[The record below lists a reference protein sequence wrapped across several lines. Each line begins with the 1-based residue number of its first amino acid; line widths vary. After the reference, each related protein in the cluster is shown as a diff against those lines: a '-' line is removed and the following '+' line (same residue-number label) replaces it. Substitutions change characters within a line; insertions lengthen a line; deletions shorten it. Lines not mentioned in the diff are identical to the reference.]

1 VEQKRLRLVEFKVL
15 FNAWRRYVV
24 VFDNLLLGFL
34 SWCEQILIDNRV
46 KTEVDMAVEQYN
58 EEIVSYDNST
68 VIVESPSETSERL
81 SSVRITA
88 PWYID
93 MYDER

>member
-1 VEQKRLRLVEFKVL
+1 MDRKLRLAEFKVL

-24 VFDNLLLGFL
+24 VFDNLLLGILF
-34 SWCEQILIDNRV
+34 WFEQKLIDNRI
-46 KTEVDMAVEQYN
+46 KTDLDAAIKQWETLTDSDM
-58 EEIVSYDNST
+58 VSPVFT
-68 VIVESPSETSERL
+68 ETPSETSESL

>member
-1 VEQKRLRLVEFKVL
+1 MEQKRLRLVEFKVL
-15 FNAWRRYVV
+15 FNAWRRYVI

-58 EEIVSYDNST
+58 EEIVSYDDSP
-68 VIVESPSETSERL
+68 VIVESSSETSERL

>member
-1 VEQKRLRLVEFKVL
+1 MDRKLRLAEFKVL
-15 FNAWRRYVV
+15 YNAWRRYVV

-34 SWCEQILIDNRV
+34 WQLEEWIIDNRV
-46 KTEVDMAVEQYN
+46 QIEVNEAVERYN
-58 EEIVSYDNST
+58 QEIVSYDDSP
-68 VIVESPSETSERL
+68 VIVESPSDTSESL

>member
-46 KTEVDMAVEQYN
+46 KTEVDMAVKQYN
-58 EEIVSYDNST
+58 KEIVSYDDSP
-68 VIVESPSETSERL
+68 VIVESSLETSERL

>member
-1 VEQKRLRLVEFKVL
+1 VDRKLRLAEFKVL
-15 FNAWRRYVV
+15 YNAWRRYVV

-34 SWCEQILIDNRV
+34 WQLEEWMIDNRV
-46 KTEVDMAVEQYN
+46 QIEVGEAVERYN
-58 EEIVSYDNST
+58 QEIVSYDDSP

>member
-1 VEQKRLRLVEFKVL
+1 MEQKRLRLVEFKVL

-24 VFDNLLLGFL
+24 VFDNLLLSFL

-58 EEIVSYDNST
+58 EEVVSYDDSP
-68 VIVESPSETSERL
+68 VIVESLSETSERL

>member
-1 VEQKRLRLVEFKVL
+1 MDRKLRLAEFKVL

-34 SWCEQILIDNRV
+34 WQLEDWMIDNRV
-46 KTEVDMAVEQYN
+46 QIEVDEAVERYN
-58 EEIVSYDNST
+58 QEIVSYDNSP
-68 VIVESPSETSERL
+68 VIVKSPSDTSESL

>member
-15 FNAWRRYVV
+15 FNAWRRYVI

-58 EEIVSYDNST
+58 EEVVSYDDSP
-68 VIVESPSETSERL
+68 VIVESSSETSERL

>member
-1 VEQKRLRLVEFKVL
+1 M
-15 FNAWRRYVV
+15 
-24 VFDNLLLGFL
+24 FDNLLLGFL
-34 SWCEQILIDNRV
+34 WQLEEWMINNRV
-46 KTEVDMAVEQYN
+46 QIEVDEAIKRYN
-58 EEIVSYDNST
+58 QEIVSYDDSS
-68 VIVESPSETSERL
+68 VIVESPSDTSESL

>member
-1 VEQKRLRLVEFKVL
+1 MEQKRLKLVEFKVL

-58 EEIVSYDNST
+58 KKIVSYDDSP
-68 VIVESPSETSERL
+68 VIVESSSETSERL

>member
-1 VEQKRLRLVEFKVL
+1 M
-15 FNAWRRYVV
+15 
-24 VFDNLLLGFL
+24 
-34 SWCEQILIDNRV
+34 IDNRV
-46 KTEVDMAVEQYN
+46 QIEVNKAVERYN
-58 EEIVSYDNST
+58 QEIVPYDDGP
-68 VIVESPSETSERL
+68 VIVESPSDTSESL

>member
-1 VEQKRLRLVEFKVL
+1 M
-15 FNAWRRYVV
+15 
-24 VFDNLLLGFL
+24 
-34 SWCEQILIDNRV
+34 IDNRV
-46 KTEVDMAVEQYN
+46 QIEVDKAVERYN
-58 EEIVSYDNST
+58 QEIVSYDDGS
-68 VIVESPSETSERL
+68 VIVESPSDTSESL

>member
-1 VEQKRLRLVEFKVL
+1 MDRKLRLAEFKVL

-34 SWCEQILIDNRV
+34 WQLEEWMIDNRV
-46 KTEVDMAVEQYN
+46 QIEVDKAVERYN
-58 EEIVSYDNST
+58 QEIVSYDD
-68 VIVESPSETSERL
+68 VPVVVESPSDTSESL

-93 MYDER
+93 MYDEC

>member
-1 VEQKRLRLVEFKVL
+1 MDRKLRLAEFKVL

-34 SWCEQILIDNRV
+34 WQLEDWMIDNRV
-46 KTEVDMAVEQYN
+46 QIEVDEAVERYN
-58 EEIVSYDNST
+58 QKIVSYDDSP
-68 VIVESPSETSERL
+68 VIIESSSETSESL

>member
-1 VEQKRLRLVEFKVL
+1 MEQKRLRLVEFKVL

-58 EEIVSYDNST
+58 KEIVSYDDSP
-68 VIVESPSETSERL
+68 VIVESPSDTSESL
-81 SSVRITA
+81 SSVRITV

>member
-1 VEQKRLRLVEFKVL
+1 VDRKLRLVEFKVL
-15 FNAWRRYVV
+15 FNAWRRCVV

-34 SWCEQILIDNRV
+34 WQLEDWMIDNRV
-46 KTEVDMAVEQYN
+46 QIEVDEAVERYN
-58 EEIVSYDNST
+58 QEIVSYNDNP
-68 VIVESPSETSERL
+68 VIVESPSDTSESL

>member
-1 VEQKRLRLVEFKVL
+1 MDRKLRLVEFKVL

-34 SWCEQILIDNRV
+34 WQLEEWMIDNRV
-46 KTEVDMAVEQYN
+46 QIEVDKAVEQYN
-58 EEIVSYDNST
+58 QEIVSYDDGP
-68 VIVESPSETSERL
+68 VIVESPSETSESL

>member
-1 VEQKRLRLVEFKVL
+1 MEQKRLRLVEFKVL

-34 SWCEQILIDNRV
+34 FWCEQILIDNRV
-46 KTEVDMAVEQYN
+46 KTEVDMAVEQCN
-58 EEIVSYDNST
+58 EEIVSYDGSP
-68 VIVESPSETSERL
+68 VIVESSSETSERL

>member
-1 VEQKRLRLVEFKVL
+1 VDRKLRLAEFKVL
-15 FNAWRRYVV
+15 YNVWRRYVV
-24 VFDNLLLGFL
+24 MFDNLLLGFL
-34 SWCEQILIDNRV
+34 WQLEEWMIDNRV
-46 KTEVDMAVEQYN
+46 QIEVDKAVERYN
-58 EEIVSYDNST
+58 QEIVSYDD
-68 VIVESPSETSERL
+68 VPVVVESPSDTSESL

>member
-1 VEQKRLRLVEFKVL
+1 MDRKLRLAEFKVL
-15 FNAWRRYVV
+15 YNAWRRYVV

-34 SWCEQILIDNRV
+34 WQLEEWIIDNRV
-46 KTEVDMAVEQYN
+46 QIEVDKAVKRYN
-58 EEIVSYDNST
+58 QEIVSYDDSP
-68 VIVESPSETSERL
+68 VIVESPSETSESL

>member
-1 VEQKRLRLVEFKVL
+1 VDRKLRLVEFKVL

-34 SWCEQILIDNRV
+34 WQLEDWMIDNRV
-46 KTEVDMAVEQYN
+46 QIELDKAVERYN
-58 EEIVSYDNST
+58 QEIVSYDDSP
-68 VIVESPSETSERL
+68 VIVESPGDTSESL

>member
-1 VEQKRLRLVEFKVL
+1 MEQKRLRLVEFKVL

-46 KTEVDMAVEQYN
+46 KTEVDMAVERYN
-58 EEIVSYDNST
+58 EEVVSYDDSP
-68 VIVESPSETSERL
+68 VIVVSSSATSERL

>member
-1 VEQKRLRLVEFKVL
+1 
-15 FNAWRRYVV
+15 
-24 VFDNLLLGFL
+24 
-34 SWCEQILIDNRV
+34 LIDNRV
-46 KTEVDMAVEQYN
+46 KTEVDMAIEQYN
-58 EEIVSYDNST
+58 EEVVSYDDSP
-68 VIVESPSETSERL
+68 VIVESSSETSERL

>member
-15 FNAWRRYVV
+15 FNVWRRYVV

-58 EEIVSYDNST
+58 KKIVSYDDSP
-68 VIVESPSETSERL
+68 VIVESSSETSERL

>member
-1 VEQKRLRLVEFKVL
+1 MDRKLRLVEFKVL
-15 FNAWRRYVV
+15 YNAWRRYVV

-34 SWCEQILIDNRV
+34 WQLEEWMINNRV
-46 KTEVDMAVEQYN
+46 QIEVDEAIKRYN
-58 EEIVSYDNST
+58 QEIVSYDDSS
-68 VIVESPSETSERL
+68 VIVESPSDTSESL

>member
-1 VEQKRLRLVEFKVL
+1 VDRKLRLVEFKVL

-34 SWCEQILIDNRV
+34 WQLEDWIIDNRV
-46 KTEVDMAVEQYN
+46 QIEVDEAIERYN
-58 EEIVSYDNST
+58 QEIVSYDDSP
-68 VIVESPSETSERL
+68 VIVESPSETSESL

>member
-1 VEQKRLRLVEFKVL
+1 MEQKRLRLVEFKVL

-24 VFDNLLLGFL
+24 VFDNLLLSFL

-46 KTEVDMAVEQYN
+46 KTEVDMAVKQYN
-58 EEIVSYDNST
+58 EEIVSYDDSPI
-68 VIVESPSETSERL
+68 IVESSSETSKRL

>member
-15 FNAWRRYVV
+15 FNAWRRYVI

-58 EEIVSYDNST
+58 EEIVSYDDSP
-68 VIVESPSETSERL
+68 VIVESLSETSERL

>member
-1 VEQKRLRLVEFKVL
+1 MDRKLRLAEFKVL

-34 SWCEQILIDNRV
+34 WQLEDWMIDNRV
-46 KTEVDMAVEQYN
+46 QIEVNKAVERYN
-58 EEIVSYDNST
+58 QKIVSYNDGP

>member
-1 VEQKRLRLVEFKVL
+1 MEQKRLRLVEFKVL

-46 KTEVDMAVEQYN
+46 KTEVDIAVEQYN
-58 EEIVSYDNST
+58 QEVVSYDDSP
-68 VIVESPSETSERL
+68 VIVESSSETSERL

>member
-1 VEQKRLRLVEFKVL
+1 MDRKLRLAEFKVL

-34 SWCEQILIDNRV
+34 WQLEDWMIDNRV
-46 KTEVDMAVEQYN
+46 QIEVDEAVERYN
-58 EEIVSYDNST
+58 QEIVSYDDSP
-68 VIVESPSETSERL
+68 VIIESSSETSESL

>member
-1 VEQKRLRLVEFKVL
+1 VDRKLRLAEFKVL

-34 SWCEQILIDNRV
+34 WQLEEWMIDNRV
-46 KTEVDMAVEQYN
+46 QIEVNKAVERYN
-58 EEIVSYDNST
+58 QKIVSYDDSP
-68 VIVESPSETSERL
+68 VIVESPSDTSESL

>member
-1 VEQKRLRLVEFKVL
+1 VDRKLRLAEFKVL

-34 SWCEQILIDNRV
+34 WQLEDWMIDNRV
-46 KTEVDMAVEQYN
+46 QIEVDEAVERYN
-58 EEIVSYDNST
+58 QEIVSYDDSP
-68 VIVESPSETSERL
+68 VIIESSSETSESL

>member
-1 VEQKRLRLVEFKVL
+1 M
-15 FNAWRRYVV
+15 
-24 VFDNLLLGFL
+24 FDNFLLGFL

-58 EEIVSYDNST
+58 KEIVSYDDSP

>member
-1 VEQKRLRLVEFKVL
+1 MDRKLRLVEFKVL
-15 FNAWRRYVV
+15 YNAWRRYVV
-24 VFDNLLLGFL
+24 VFDNLLLGFFWQL
-34 SWCEQILIDNRV
+34 EEWMINNRV
-46 KTEVDMAVEQYN
+46 QIEVDEAIKRYN
-58 EEIVSYDNST
+58 QEIVSYDDSS
-68 VIVESPSETSERL
+68 VIVESPSDTSESL

>member
-1 VEQKRLRLVEFKVL
+1 M
-15 FNAWRRYVV
+15 
-24 VFDNLLLGFL
+24 FDNLLLGFL

-46 KTEVDMAVEQYN
+46 KTEVDIAIEQYN
-58 EEIVSYDNST
+58 EEIVSYDDSP
-68 VIVESPSETSERL
+68 VIVESLSETSERL

-88 PWYID
+88 PWYVD

>member
-1 VEQKRLRLVEFKVL
+1 VDRKLRLAEFKVL
-15 FNAWRRYVV
+15 YNAWRRYVV

-34 SWCEQILIDNRV
+34 WQLEEWMIDNRV
-46 KTEVDMAVEQYN
+46 QIEVDEAVERYN
-58 EEIVSYDNST
+58 QEFVSYDDSP

>member
-1 VEQKRLRLVEFKVL
+1 VDRKLRLVEFKVL
-15 FNAWRRYVV
+15 YNAWRRYVV

-34 SWCEQILIDNRV
+34 WQLEEWMIDNRV
-46 KTEVDMAVEQYN
+46 QIEVDEAVERYN
-58 EEIVSYDNST
+58 QEIVSYDDSP
-68 VIVESPSETSERL
+68 VIVESPSETSESL